1 MKVRYGYSMR
11 TITVKLTVLEAE
23 ELLYA
28 AGNIIDAGGEDEVLD
43 FYAGEKRRR
52 NAASRAW
59 CKMKSALRGQK
70 RSGRNDHRHATQKR

>member
-1 MKVRYGYSMR
+1 MR
-11 TITVKLTVLEAE
+11 TITVKLTVFEAE

-70 RSGRNDHRHATQKR
+70 PRDRNAHRYAAQER

>member
-1 MKVRYGYSMR
+1 MR

-43 FYAGEKRRR
+43 FYAGDKRRR

-59 CKMKSALRGQK
+59 FKMKSALRGRKSQN
-70 RSGRNDHRHATQKR
+70 RDDRRHATHAR